1 MSAWYVELVRS
12 KDEKEDGKGRRED
25 QRVSFHLGVLV
36 DYLGYP
42 LDLCFKRRDI
52 GIRTKDL
59 YEYAMYIY
67 IYTTR
72 IGISAKL
79 SVGCWFIFL

>member
-1 MSAWYVELVRS
+1 MEFGGLCNLKECLICRTSKVEGWER
-12 KDEKEDGKGRRED
+12 GRED
-25 QRVSFHLGVLV
+25 QRVSFHLGV

-42 LDLCFKRRDI
+42 LDPCFKRRDI

-67 IYTTR
+67 IY
-72 IGISAKL
+72 IL
-79 SVGCWFIFL
+79 ME